1 MMNQRTCRPPK
12 IGNLI
17 SVVKRCLESGR
28 YRRSIHARIREKERD
43 IDLTD
48 VKYVLKNG
56 RHEMPK
62 DQFDDVFN
70 AWKYAIRGKTLDG
83 MDVRIVV
90 AFDENIMHIITVINV
105 TEG

>member
-1 MMNQRTCRPPK
+1 MINQQTRPPK

-17 SVVKRCLESGR
+17 SAVKRCLELGN
-28 YRRSIHARIREKERD
+28 YRRSVHARRREKERD

-48 VKYVLKNG
+48 IKYVLKNG
-56 RHEMPK
+56 RHEGSK
-62 DQFDDVFN
+62 DQFDDAFN

-83 MDVRIVV
+83 ADIRIIV
-90 AFDENIMHIITVINV
+90 AFDENIMHIITVISL